1 MCAERSISLAVLM
14 FLRKCPFF
22 YLRLLVANALFDI
35 IVYLCTS
42 NLLMMT
48 KEKDLKLYY
57 SINEVA
63 EMFDV
68 KGTTL
73 RFWEREFPKQIN
85 PKKTGRNVRQYT
97 KDDIEQIRVIH
108 NLVKVRGLKISAA
121 RELLKKNKS
130 GVQQE
135 TELVARLQKIRA
147 ELVAIKKDLETLEQ
161 S

>member
-1 MCAERSISLAVLM
+1 MM
-14 FLRKCPFF
+14 
-22 YLRLLVANALFDI
+22 AN
-35 IVYLCTS
+35 
-42 NLLMMT
+42 
-48 KEKDLKLYY
+48 EKDLKLYY

-63 EMFDV
+63 EMFGIKD
-68 KGTTL
+68 TTL

-85 PKKTGRNVRQYT
+85 PKKTSRNVRQYT

-135 TELVARLQKIRA
+135 AELVARLQKIRA
-147 ELVAIKKDLETLEQ
+147 ELIAIKKNLEELE
-161 S
+161 